1 MKCAVNVALIFLIHF
16 YAIFP
21 VGVADPALSRS
32 EIRVNKPKN
41 FRKAKMERRQYS
53 RVKISNLVS
62 YVGRRS
68 NGEILEQSMGKA
80 LNISQSG
87 IFIETPQ
94 MVFSEFI
101 SLMSVDDN
109 NNLVEIIGEVIYSTV
124 YKTGTYGVG
133 IRFEGMH
140 TENIRFVTKLIKV
153 FNIRKYELAAAV
165 NLYQQKQ
172 AARPHLA

>member
-21 VGVADPALSRS
+21 AGVADPALSRG
-32 EIRVNKPKN
+32 EIRVNKQKN
-41 FRKAKMERRQYS
+41 FRKAKMERRRYP

-62 YVGRRS
+62 YVGKMA
-68 NGEILEQSMGKA
+68 NGEVLEQSMGKA

-94 MVFSEFI
+94 MVFSEII

-109 NNLVEIIGEVIYSTV
+109 NNLVEIMGEVIYSTV
-124 YKTGTYGVG
+124 FKPGTYGVG

-153 FNIRKYELAAAV
+153 FNIRKYELVAAV
-165 NLYQQKQ
+165 SLYEQKP

>member
-1 MKCAVNVALIFLIHF
+1 MKYALNGALIFLIHF

-21 VGVADPALSRS
+21 AGVADPAISRD
-32 EIRVNKPKN
+32 EIRRNIQKN
-41 FRKAKMERRQYS
+41 FRKAKMERRRYP

-62 YVGRRS
+62 YVGRRA

-109 NNLVEIIGEVIYSTV
+109 NNLVEIMGEVIYSTV

-133 IRFEGMH
+133 IRFEGIH
-140 TENIRFVTKLIKV
+140 TENIGFVTKLIKV
-153 FNIRKYELAAAV
+153 FNIRKYELAATV
-165 NLYQQKQ
+165 SLYQQKP

>member
-1 MKCAVNVALIFLIHF
+1 MKYAVDVALIFLIH
-16 YAIFP
+16 YYSIFP
-21 VGVADPALSRS
+21 AGVADAAISRG
-32 EIRVNKPKN
+32 EIRGNIQKN
-41 FRKAKMERRQYS
+41 FRKAKMERRQYP

-62 YVGRRS
+62 YVGSRS

-87 IFIETPQ
+87 IFIEAPQ

-109 NNLVEIIGEVIYSTV
+109 NNLVEIMGEVIYSTV

-165 NLYQQKQ
+165 SLYEQ
-172 AARPHLA
+172 RPADRAHLA